1 LAAARAAIVRSLIN
15 LALALGRVQ
24 VQHERL
30 DVRA

>member
-1 LAAARAAIVRSLIN
+1 VRSLIN